1 MIKIIADTTSGLPRE
16 LLASL
21 GIVLI
26 PQIVVF
32 GEQSYRDDTELD
44 TATFL
49 AKLRSSRQL
58 PKTAAPPPNLYFP
71 HFEDAIKKGDDVIVI
86 APSAKVSGTVNSA
99 EVAARDFP
107 NLKIH
112 VVDSQSIAGNLATM
126 VLLANQWAKEG
137 NSADVIV
144 QKLNQWIP
152 RCRTYFLVDTLEYLQ
167 KGGRIGGAKALL
179 GELLQVKPIL
189 CLGEGQVQP
198 FEQQRTKKRAINRLV
213 EIVEQECPKGSAS
226 YICLLQADAKQE
238 ADDLARVL
246 KLKLDVTD
254 IPVYEMPPAIV
265 VHGGPGI
272 LGVAFFIT
280 ESPMV

>member
-32 GEQSYRDDTELD
+32 GEETYRDDTELD

-71 HFEDAIKKGDDVIVI
+71 HFEDALKKGDEVIVI

-126 VLLANQWAKEG
+126 VLLANQWAREG

-152 RCRTYFLVDTLEYLQ
+152 RSRTYFLVDTLEYLQ
-167 KGGRIGGAKALL
+167 KGGRIGNAKALL

-189 CLGEGQVQP
+189 CLGGGQVQP

-213 EIVEQECPKGSAS
+213 EIVEQECPKGAAS
-226 YICLLQADAKQE
+226 YICLLQADAKTE

-246 KLKLDVTD
+246 KLKLDVSD

-272 LGVAFFIT
+272 LGVAFFAT